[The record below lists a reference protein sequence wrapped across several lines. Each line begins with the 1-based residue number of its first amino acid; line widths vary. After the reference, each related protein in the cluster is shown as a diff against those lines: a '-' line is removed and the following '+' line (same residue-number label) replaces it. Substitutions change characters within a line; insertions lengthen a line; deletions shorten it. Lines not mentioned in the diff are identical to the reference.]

1 MAPHPF
7 NSILKDP
14 MVAAPPPPVMQWQ
27 YKLPGGLGLLATVEE
42 YYQSKDYANTDK
54 EMVDVEEDKVDDGD
68 INATDFND
76 NNNNDGSAP
85 AEVWMYHDVAIDF
98 IHHEHHLW
106 GVMSEIFVQNYV
118 YMYIFFYNGGI
129 WCRWGL

>member
-1 MAPHPF
+1 MLEAVEYHPPLPSPATNNAPRALFTMQSAWSTPSVERRKKSLRSTLEMAPHPF

-85 AEVWMYHDVAIDF
+85 AEV
-98 IHHEHHLW
+98 
-106 GVMSEIFVQNYV
+106 
-118 YMYIFFYNGGI
+118 
-129 WCRWGL
+129 